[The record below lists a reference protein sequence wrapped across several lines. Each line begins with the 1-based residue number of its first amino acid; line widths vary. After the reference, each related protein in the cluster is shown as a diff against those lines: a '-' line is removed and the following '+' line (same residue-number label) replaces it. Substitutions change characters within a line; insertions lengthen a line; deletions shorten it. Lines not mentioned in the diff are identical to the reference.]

1 MKIYRVFDYEEET
14 GCGLTYTSSM
24 KHAKKIA
31 KLMNDPSEICFIEFN
46 NDKASIIRAL
56 NTASMEHYSRDI
68 K

>member
-14 GCGLTYTSSM
+14 GCGSTYTSSM

-31 KLMNDPSEICFIEFN
+31 KHMNDPEICFTEFN

-56 NTASMEHYSRDI
+56 NIASMEHYSRDI